1 MVLTFCKSAPN
12 LRAIS
17 LLERLLMVGSGVET
31 EDSTESR
38 PKVKQDDKAL
48 HSPFNKIDR
57 GTTFT
62 LRLVGD
68 SIYPKDLSQLVANT
82 AKQWGHQS

>member
-12 LRAIS
+12 LRGYKFIGTLANGR
-17 LLERLLMVGSGVET
+17 EWVET

-38 PKVKQDDKAL
+38 PKVKQDDEAL

-68 SIYPKDLSQLVANT
+68 FIYPKDLSQLVANLP
-82 AKQWGHQS
+82 QNSGHQS